1 MILSKEGTL
10 TYIFQE
16 TTLMLFVE
24 SMIIGQNGLRS
35 LLQLDGAILN
45 QVCSSE
51 DSNQMI
57 SEYVLEEEFT
67 GLVYRLYVEGKK
79 RKIRAVIYILNGS
92 QVMLYIY
99 VCMCVYEMCICVH
112 MCIAGTESDL
122 ITKYLKIAQLQYD
135 TQK

>member
-45 QVCSSE
+45 
-51 DSNQMI
+51 
-57 SEYVLEEEFT
+57 
-67 GLVYRLYVEGKK
+67 
-79 RKIRAVIYILNGS
+79 
-92 QVMLYIY
+92 
-99 VCMCVYEMCICVH
+99 
-112 MCIAGTESDL
+112 
-122 ITKYLKIAQLQYD
+122 
-135 TQK
+135 